1 MELAR
6 IEQREFTA
14 MRAHIEQLLNNGW
27 SITSRSPLTIE
38 RQGQRSVVR
47 CGVLISSQ

>member
-6 IEQREFTA
+6 VEQREFTA
-14 MRAHIEQLLNNGW
+14 MRAHIEQLLGNGW
-27 SITSRSPLTIE
+27 TITSRFPLTIE
-38 RQGQRSVVR
+38 RQGRKSVVR

>member
-6 IEQREFTA
+6 VEQREFSA
-14 MRAHIEQLLNNGW
+14 MRTHIEQLLARGW
-27 SITSRSPLTIE
+27 AITARLPLTLE
-38 RQGQRSVVR
+38 RQGRKSVVR